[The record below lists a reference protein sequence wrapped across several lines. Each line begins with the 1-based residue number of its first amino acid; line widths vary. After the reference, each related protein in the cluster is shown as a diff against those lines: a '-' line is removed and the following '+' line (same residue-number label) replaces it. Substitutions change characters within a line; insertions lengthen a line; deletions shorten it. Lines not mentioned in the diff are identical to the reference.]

1 MLKMLKCKFFY
12 QIVLVQLVYVNPEL
26 KQGGSVSDRID

>member
-1 MLKMLKCKFFY
+1 MLKLLKCKFLSNC
-12 QIVLVQLVYVNPEL
+12 LVQLVYVNPEL